1 MCSSGEEG
9 ILTFNVYKGVPSVVD
24 ELGGCWFIILGMF
37 GRDVVACECAYC
49 GPLGVSF
56 DVGR

>member
-1 MCSSGEEG
+1 MCRSGEEG
-9 ILTFNVYKGVPSVVD
+9 VLTFNVYKGEPGIID
-24 ELGGCWFIILGMF
+24 ELGGCRFIVFGMF

-49 GPLGVSF
+49 GPLCVSF